1 MNGTFE
7 FLDYLIFGLYAIT
20 ILAIGLWVSRDKDG
34 KQKNAEDYF
43 LASKSLPWWAVG
55 TSLIAAN
62 ISAEQFIGMSGSGF
76 ALGLA
81 IASYEWMAAITLL
94 VVGKYFLPIFIE
106 KGLYTIP
113 EFIEKRFSTNLKTIL
128 AIFWIALFVFVNL
141 TTVLFLGGKALDT
154 IIGVG
159 DGSIL
164 LNSIIG
170 LGLFA
175 AAYSL
180 WGGLASVAWTDVIQV
195 VILIFGGL
203 LMTYFALANVTDS
216 GSFID
221 GMKYVY
227 EKAPERFSMIL
238 SKGEIIKPNGGDA
251 WWDLPGLA
259 VLIGGIWVAN
269 LYYWGFNQYI
279 IQRTLAAKSLAEG
292 QKGIV
297 FAAFLKLII
306 PVIVVLPGI
315 IAYVMNLDDSGV
327 LTAASVDPGFIGA
340 AGNIANDNAAPWLI
354 KNFIPV
360 GVKGLILA
368 ALAAAIVSSLASMLN
383 STSTIFTMDIYRSHF
398 NKNASD
404 AQMVFVGR
412 ITAVVALI
420 IAIIIA
426 PQLGSL
432 GQVFIFIQEYTGVVS
447 PGILAVFLMGLFYK
461 KATNNAAI
469 WGAILSIPIAM
480 YFKVAPTGWSD
491 ASIFVE
497 LPFMHQMGY
506 TCIATLAV
514 IALISYLD
522 GNKDMDDYDNIMND
536 LSLNPNSI
544 PLLAGEVV
552 HADQNGKCADMNLII
567 ASLPDVIPK
576 AHIISSSGCNAH
588 EDNVHFNSEGYRE
601 LGKRYAHKMISL
613 LENKE
618 IED

>member
-1 MNGTFE
+1 MSGTFE
-7 FLDYLIFGLYAIT
+7 LLDYLIFGLYAIT
-20 ILAIGLWVSRDKDG
+20 ILGIGLWVSRDKKG

-55 TSLIAAN
+55 ASLIAAN

-113 EFIEKRFSTNLKTIL
+113 EFIEKRYSTNLKTIL

-238 SKGEIIKPNGGDA
+238 SQGEIIKPNGGDA

-259 VLIGGIWVAN
+259 VLIGGMWVAN

-315 IAYVMNLDDSGV
+315 IAYVMNIDDTGM
-327 LTAASVDPGFIGA
+327 LTTTSVDPGFIGA
-340 AGNIANDNAAPWLI
+340 AGNFANDNAAPWLI

-383 STSTIFTMDIYRSHF
+383 STSTIFTMDIYKSHF
-398 NKNASD
+398 NKNATD
-404 AQMVFVGR
+404 AKMVSVGR

-461 KATNNAAI
+461 KATNNGAI

-480 YFKVAPTGWSD
+480 YFKVAPKGWSD
-491 ASIFVE
+491 ASIFIE

-506 TCIATLAV
+506 TCIATLAI
-514 IALISYLD
+514 IAVISYLD
-522 GNKDMDDYDNIMND
+522 GNQDDPKGINLTKKLFATNNTFNIGAF
-536 LSLNPNSI
+536 SV
-544 PLLAGEVV
+544 LLITAF
-552 HADQNGKCADMNLII
+552 L
-567 ASLPDVIPK
+567 
-576 AHIISSSGCNAH
+576 
-588 EDNVHFNSEGYRE
+588 
-601 LGKRYAHKMISL
+601 YAMFW
-613 LENKE
+613 
-618 IED
+618 